1 MKMNFEVIDGS
12 IMNHVTGCLLQ
23 EPTIIMMKDVGAPIR
38 FGDYSELFDEFES
51 IKNKFESRGLPEEAQ
66 NYELINF
73 NIAHPE
79 LGFAPEGYNF
89 TANEICNLFNYLQ
102 NFSIGGEKWAEI
114 KLLDYDA
121 LKQRLSEIGEM
132 VELLRN
138 R

>member
-1 MKMNFEVIDGS
+1 MKMNFEVINGS

-23 EPTIIMMKDVGAPIR
+23 EPTIIMMKDIGAPLR
-38 FGDYSELFDEFES
+38 FGDYSEVSAEFEN
-51 IKNKFESRGLPEEAQ
+51 IKNKFEACGLPEEIQ
-66 NYELINF
+66 GYELINF

-89 TANEICNLFNYLQ
+89 TADEICNLFNYLQ

-114 KLLDYDA
+114 KSLDYDA
-121 LKQRLSEIGEM
+121 LKQRLSEIGGM
-132 VELLRN
+132 VEHLRN